1 MRKLI
6 ALLVLLLPVVA
17 WAVDTRIT
25 CTPPVANTD
34 GTPITTEQGPLKF
47 NLYGGLKGAT
57 KTKLA
62 PDSATCS
69 FTRTNVVAGTHEY
82 QATATNIFGVESAMS
97 STLTV
102 LVAPTPGAP
111 TNLQAT
117 VTTAW
122 EMRGTA
128 EAGTLRMV
136 QVGYVEP
143 GTACLSTQARV
154 GGVTYQQVEKRL
166 VDAYNKLEKSPPVT
180 WTRCG

>member
-1 MRKLI
+1 MR
-6 ALLVLLLPVVA
+6 LLLAFVLLLPA
-17 WAVDTRIT
+17 IGWAVDTKIT
-25 CTPPVANTD
+25 CTPPTTNTD
-34 GTPITTEQGPLKF
+34 GTPITAEQGPLKF
-47 NLYGGLKGAT
+47 NLYGGLKGST
-57 KTKLA
+57 KTKLV
-62 PDSATCS
+62 SGATACS
-69 FTRTNVVAGTHEY
+69 FVRTNVVTGTHEY

-143 GTACLSTQARV
+143 GTACLSTQAKV
-154 GGVTYQQVEKRL
+154 GGITYQQVPKTS